1 MPDSPV
7 EDREMTRRDES
18 ADAPR
23 SGPGTAAGGPPAV
36 LDVRGLGMSVGATAI
51 LSEVS
56 FRLEKGNTLSVV
68 GPSGSGKSS
77 LLRCLNRLERACAG
91 SVLLNGVPTDTVAA
105 PVLRGRIGLVSQKF
119 ALFGHLDV
127 LANVTLGLRRARR
140 MSKQDAR
147 ERAGSWLARVG
158 LAGLERRRPHELS
171 GGQQQR
177 VAIARAAALEPE
189 VLLLDEVTSA
199 LDPELVEE
207 VENVVLGLAR
217 GGTSLIV
224 VTHEIPFAAK
234 VADVMLMLEG
244 GQVVETGPPAD
255 VLGSG
260 HPRARRFFARHARGT
275 GDRPAGDRE

>member
-1 MPDSPV
+1 MPETGIGRTEV
-7 EDREMTRRDES
+7 
-18 ADAPR
+18 
-23 SGPGTAAGGPPAV
+23 V
-36 LDVRGLGMSVGATAI
+36 LDVDSLGMSVGGTAI
-51 LSEVS
+51 LSQVS
-56 FRLEKGNTLSVV
+56 FQLARGHTLSVV

-77 LLRCLNRLERACAG
+77 LLRCLNRLEQISAG
-91 SVLLNGVPTDTVAA
+91 SVLLNGVRTDAVPA
-105 PVLRGRIGLVSQKF
+105 PALRTRIGLVSQKF

-140 MSKQDAR
+140 MSKHDAN
-147 ERAGSWLARVG
+147 ERARSWLNKVG
-158 LAGLERRRPHELS
+158 LTGLERRRPHELS

-207 VENVVLGLAR
+207 VETVVLGLAR

-234 VADVMLMLEG
+234 VADVMLMMEG
-244 GQVVETGPPAD
+244 GQVVENGRPED
-255 VLGSG
+255 VLASSR
-260 HPRARRFFARHARGT
+260 PRSRQFFARHMRGS
-275 GDRPAGDRE
+275 GDPLVGDH

>member
-1 MPDSPV
+1 MPETGNGRTEV
-7 EDREMTRRDES
+7 
-18 ADAPR
+18 
-23 SGPGTAAGGPPAV
+23 V
-36 LDVRGLGMSVGATAI
+36 LDVQGLGMSVGGTAI

-56 FRLEKGNTLSVV
+56 FQLARGHTLSVV

-77 LLRCLNRLERACAG
+77 LLRCLNRLEQISAG
-91 SVLLNGVPTDTVAA
+91 SVLLNGVRTDAVPAPT
-105 PVLRGRIGLVSQKF
+105 LRSRIGLVSQKF

-140 MSKQDAR
+140 MSKHDANEQGR
-147 ERAGSWLARVG
+147 SWLDKVG
-158 LAGLERRRPHELS
+158 LTGLERRRPHELS

-207 VENVVLGLAR
+207 VETVILGLAR

-224 VTHEIPFAAK
+224 VTHEILFAAK
-234 VADVMLMLEG
+234 VADVMLMMES
-244 GQVVETGPPAD
+244 GQVVETGHPHD
-255 VLGSG
+255 VLASSR
-260 HPRARRFFARHARGT
+260 PRSRQFFARHLRGS
-275 GDRPAGDRE
+275 GDPIGDPLSGAH

>member
-1 MPDSPV
+1 MPETDNCRTEV
-7 EDREMTRRDES
+7 
-18 ADAPR
+18 
-23 SGPGTAAGGPPAV
+23 V
-36 LDVRGLGMSVGATAI
+36 LDVQGLGMSVGGTAI

-56 FRLEKGNTLSVV
+56 FQLARGNTLSVV

-77 LLRCLNRLERACAG
+77 LLRCLNRLEQISAG
-91 SVLLNGVPTDTVAA
+91 SVLLNGVGTDAVPA
-105 PVLRGRIGLVSQKF
+105 PALRSRIGLVSQKF
-119 ALFGHLDV
+119 ALFAHLDV

-140 MSKQDAR
+140 MSKHDAN
-147 ERAGSWLARVG
+147 ERARSWLDKVG
-158 LAGLERRRPHELS
+158 LTGLERRRPHELS

-207 VENVVLGLAR
+207 VETVVLGLAR

-234 VADVMLMLEG
+234 VADVMLMMES
-244 GQVVETGPPAD
+244 GQVVENGRPEE
-255 VLGSG
+255 VLASSR
-260 HPRARRFFARHARGT
+260 PRSRQFFARHVRGS
-275 GDRPAGDRE
+275 GDPLVGDHR

>member
-1 MPDSPV
+1 MPETDNGRTEV
-7 EDREMTRRDES
+7 
-18 ADAPR
+18 
-23 SGPGTAAGGPPAV
+23 V
-36 LDVRGLGMSVGATAI
+36 LDVQGLGMSVGGAAI

-56 FRLEKGNTLSVV
+56 FQLARGNTLSVV

-77 LLRCLNRLERACAG
+77 LLRCLNRLEQISAG
-91 SVLLNGVPTDTVAA
+91 SVLLNGVGTDAVPA
-105 PVLRGRIGLVSQKF
+105 PALRSRIGLVSQKF

-140 MSKQDAR
+140 MSKHDAN
-147 ERAGSWLARVG
+147 ERARSWLTKVG
-158 LAGLERRRPHELS
+158 LTGLERRRPHELS

-207 VENVVLGLAR
+207 VETVVLGLAR
-217 GGTSLIV
+217 DGTSLIV

-234 VADVMLMLEG
+234 VADVMLMMES
-244 GQVVETGPPAD
+244 GQVVETGPPKD
-255 VLGSG
+255 VLASNR
-260 HPRARRFFARHARGT
+260 PRSRQFFARHLRES
-275 GDRPAGDRE
+275 GDPVAGDHR

>member
-1 MPDSPV
+1 MSETALSPAEV
-7 EDREMTRRDES
+7 
-18 ADAPR
+18 
-23 SGPGTAAGGPPAV
+23 V
-36 LDVRGLGMSVGATAI
+36 LDVRGLSMSAGGTPI
-51 LSEVS
+51 LSDVS
-56 FRLEKGNTLSVV
+56 FQLPRGNTLSVV

-77 LLRCLNRLERACAG
+77 LLRCLNRLEPTSAG
-91 SVLLNGVPTDTVAA
+91 SVLLNGVRTDTVPA
-105 PVLRGRIGLVSQKF
+105 PALRSRIGLVSQKF

-140 MSKQDAR
+140 MSKHDAD
-147 ERAGSWLARVG
+147 ERARSWLDKVG
-158 LAGLERRRPHELS
+158 LTGLERRRPHELS

-207 VENVVLGLAR
+207 VETVVLGLAR

-234 VADVMLMLEG
+234 VADVMLMMES
-244 GQVVETGPPAD
+244 GQVAENGRPED
-255 VLGSG
+255 VLASSR
-260 HPRARRFFARHARGT
+260 PRTRQFFARHVRASA
-275 GDRPAGDRE
+275 DPVAGGHR